1 MGKIRAATS
10 SGLYVS
16 LLMKDLYKRL
26 LDICYER
33 QLHHLGSYFSALQI
47 IDQIYSEMD
56 KDDIFILSNG
66 HAVVALYVILEK
78 YYGLDA
84 VELHE
89 KYGDHPKRNELDKL
103 HCSTGSLGMGVTVA
117 VGRALANP
125 DRNVYCL
132 LSDGE
137 CAEGSVWEAL
147 RFAYENKVTNLKL
160 YVNANGWS
168 AYDTVDLDYL
178 ENRIKA
184 FHPDVN
190 YVRTTV
196 EHFGLKGLHAHYT
209 NFNEEQYKEALASL

>member
-1 MGKIRAATS
+1 MKE
-10 SGLYVS
+10 LYR
-16 LLMKDLYKRL
+16 RL
-26 LDICYER
+26 LDVCYDK
-33 QLHHLGSYFSALQI
+33 QLHHLGSYFSCLQI
-47 IDQIYSEMD
+47 LDEIYAQKEE
-56 KDDIFILSNG
+56 DDIFILSNG

-84 VELHE
+84 VELLE
-89 KYGDHPKRNELDKL
+89 KYGEHPKRNELDKVS
-103 HCSTGSLGMGVTVA
+103 CSTGSLGMGITVA

-125 DRNVYCL
+125 NRTVYCM

-147 RFAYENKVTNLKL
+147 RFAYEHKVDNLKI
-160 YVNANGWS
+160 YVNANGWA
-168 AYDTVDLDYL
+168 AYDAVDLDYL
-178 ENRIKA
+178 EKRIKA

-190 YVRTTV
+190 FIRTTV

>member
-1 MGKIRAATS
+1 
-10 SGLYVS
+10 
-16 LLMKDLYKRL
+16 MKDLYKRL

-33 QLHHLGSYFSALQI
+33 QLHHLGSYFPALQI

-209 NFNEEQYKEALASL
+209 NFNAEQYKEALASL

>member
-1 MGKIRAATS
+1 
-10 SGLYVS
+10 
-16 LLMKDLYKRL
+16 MKELYKRL
-26 LDICYER
+26 LDICYDR

-47 IDQIYSEMD
+47 IEEIYSQKKE
-56 KDDIFILSNG
+56 DDIFILSNG
-66 HAVVALYVILEK
+66 HAVVALYVVLEK

-125 DRNVYCL
+125 NRDVYCL

-160 YVNANGWS
+160 YVNANGWA
-168 AYDTVDLDYL
+168 AYDAVDLDYL
-178 ENRIKA
+178 EKRIKA

-190 YVRTTV
+190 YIRTTV

-209 NFNEEQYKEALASL
+209 NLNEEQYKEALKSL

>member
-1 MGKIRAATS
+1 
-10 SGLYVS
+10 
-16 LLMKDLYKRL
+16 MKELYKRL

-47 IDQIYSEMD
+47 IDEIYSQKKE
-56 KDDIFILSNG
+56 DDIFILSNG
-66 HAVVALYVILEK
+66 HAVVALYVVLEK

-125 DRNVYCL
+125 DRDVYCL

-160 YVNANGWS
+160 YVNANGWA
-168 AYDTVDLDYL
+168 AYDAVDVDYL
-178 ENRIKA
+178 EKRIKA

>member
-1 MGKIRAATS
+1 
-10 SGLYVS
+10 
-16 LLMKDLYKRL
+16 MKDLYKRL
-26 LDICYER
+26 LNICYER

-56 KDDIFILSNG
+56 KEDIFILSNG

-84 VELHE
+84 IELHE

-125 DRNVYCL
+125 DRDVYCL

>member
-1 MGKIRAATS
+1 
-10 SGLYVS
+10 
-16 LLMKDLYKRL
+16 MKELYKRL

-47 IDQIYSEMD
+47 IDEIYSQKND
-56 KDDIFILSNG
+56 DDIFILSNG

-125 DRNVYCL
+125 NRDVYCL

-160 YVNANGWS
+160 YVNANGWA
-168 AYDTVDLDYL
+168 AYDAVDLDYL
-178 ENRIKA
+178 EKRIKA

>member
-1 MGKIRAATS
+1 MTE
-10 SGLYVS
+10 
-16 LLMKDLYKRL
+16 LYKRL

-47 IDQIYSEMD
+47 IDEIYSQKKD
-56 KDDIFILSNG
+56 DDIFILSNG
-66 HAVVALYVILEK
+66 HAVVALYVVLEK

-125 DRNVYCL
+125 NRDVYCL

-160 YVNANGWS
+160 YVNANGWA
-168 AYDTVDLDYL
+168 AYDAVDLDYL
-178 ENRIKA
+178 EKRIKA

>member
-1 MGKIRAATS
+1 
-10 SGLYVS
+10 
-16 LLMKDLYKRL
+16 MKELYKRL

-33 QLHHLGSYFSALQI
+33 QLHHLGSYFSALRI
-47 IDQIYSEMD
+47 IDEIYSQKND
-56 KDDIFILSNG
+56 DDIFILSNG

-125 DRNVYCL
+125 DRDVYCL

-160 YVNANGWS
+160 YVNANGWA
-168 AYDTVDLDYL
+168 AYDAVDLDYL
-178 ENRIKA
+178 EKRIKA

-209 NFNEEQYKEALASL
+209 NFNEEHYKEALASL